1 MIPLSSLKA
10 GAVLAALALVCFLP
24 AKLVRAQEEARPA
37 SLKPVPERVVSIN
50 VCTDQLAMLISA
62 PGQLKSVSRFSRD
75 PEMSAMTRQAQAY
88 PLNHAQAEEVFLM
101 RPDVVLA
108 SAYTSRT
115 TVTLLRRLGFQVEEF
130 QPATSFDDIRANIR
144 RMGTL
149 LGREA
154 RAEELVAQIDED
166 LAHTVGKPSG
176 KRAALVFAN
185 SFTAGSGTLTQA
197 IVEAAGLSNVAAET
211 GVVGSAR
218 MPLESL
224 IMANPDLVVSG
235 VQGYRSPAR
244 ANEIFLH
251 PAYRELARRKGLV
264 SIPSRYWVCGG
275 PFTSQAVRIL
285 RAGADAPKALA
296 GRQP

>member
-1 MIPLSSLKA
+1 
-10 GAVLAALALVCFLP
+10 
-24 AKLVRAQEEARPA
+24 
-37 SLKPVPERVVSIN
+37 
-50 VCTDQLAMLISA
+50 MLIGA
-62 PGQLKSVSRFSRD
+62 PGQLKSVSQFSRD
-75 PEMSAMTRQAQAY
+75 PEMSAMTRQAQDY

-101 RPDVVLA
+101 RPDLVLA

-144 RMGTL
+144 RMGEL
-149 LGREA
+149 LGRKA
-154 RAEELVAQIDED
+154 RADELVAEIDAD
-166 LAHTVGKPSG
+166 LAHTAGKPSG

-211 GVVGSAR
+211 GIVGSAR

-235 VQGYRSPAR
+235 VQGYRAPAR
-244 ANEIFLH
+244 ASEIFLH

-264 SIPSRYWVCGG
+264 SIPSRYWACGG

-285 RAGADAPKALA
+285 RAGADAPKTLA
-296 GRQP
+296 GRVAPRPELP